1 MGLLR
6 FLLITIFVLYIVR
19 VLARIFLPFLFRKA
33 AERMTEN
40 MNGQGGQ
47 QQRNYQ
53 TTQRKPEGTIS
64 VDYIPPQE
72 KKKPKLDKAGDFV
85 DYEEVK

>member
-1 MGLLR
+1 
-6 FLLITIFVLYIVR
+6 
-19 VLARIFLPFLFRKA
+19 
-33 AERMTEN
+33 MTEN
-40 MNGQGGQ
+40 MNNQSGQ

-53 TTQRKPEGTIS
+53 STQRKPEGTIS